1 MDPENKSD
9 SEKTAPENLSNQKK
23 NSDQAKKAELEH
35 KSHCDN
41 WSAVLLEYHYSAK
54 SIKLSKLY

>member
-41 WSAVLLEYHYSAK
+41 WSAVLL
-54 SIKLSKLY
+54 